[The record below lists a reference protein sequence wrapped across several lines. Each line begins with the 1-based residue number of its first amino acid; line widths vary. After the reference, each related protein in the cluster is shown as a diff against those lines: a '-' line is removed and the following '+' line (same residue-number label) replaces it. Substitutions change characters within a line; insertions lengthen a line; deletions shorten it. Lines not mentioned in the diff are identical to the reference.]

1 MGRCSFPFTHR
12 GKIMKENVLK
22 NGLLGLVTVALTG
35 TLALLSVIKSKKNSS
50 TASKTN
56 KPEKFEPMP

>member
-1 MGRCSFPFTHR
+1 
-12 GKIMKENVLK
+12 MKENVLK